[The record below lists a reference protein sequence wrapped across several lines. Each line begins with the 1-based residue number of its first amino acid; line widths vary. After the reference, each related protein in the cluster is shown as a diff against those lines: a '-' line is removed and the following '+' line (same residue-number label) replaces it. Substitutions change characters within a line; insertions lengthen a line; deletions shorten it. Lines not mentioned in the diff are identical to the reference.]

1 MVMNTTMN
9 RRQVLAAA
17 GLGAGALCLP
27 RFARAQ
33 DADQRFLIVLA
44 ATGGASIIDAM
55 LAVRESESANASI
68 MNTYPDGMVTDIDG
82 TPFRA
87 IDQRLDGI
95 GPLPYS
101 GLVNQSNF
109 VRRHAQNMMVVTH
122 TGTSVN
128 HIIAQ
133 KRSLTGNDA
142 WAGRTLPEA
151 VAAKYGLGMPL
162 PNVNMAVGGYLEPG
176 IDPSLPPEA
185 IASVVTDPRL
195 LFAGLDGSRGIE
207 RAPEKALLNI
217 AREYRDGRL
226 DVESTFAKTFKNSS
240 ALALWK
246 SQRANGRRIE
256 AANLITKLNMLP
268 DTPATPLSRYGLDS
282 TADTVRLRQVFPLF
296 FEDPLESKAAL
307 AYLLL
312 KNRVSATVT
321 IGPSLAPLVNVT
333 QPVDSPPLA
342 FDFSHSS
349 HRGAQ
354 GLMWHRILSVAD
366 RLIGLL
372 EEIEYSPGVSFW
384 EQTMIYVATDFGR
397 SKRRPADAPDFG
409 TGHHI
414 NNGSLII
421 SPLVNGNS
429 VLGGVNGDTLETYG
443 FNPNTG
449 AAAPGRSMS
458 EGEIYS
464 GLLGALNIEP
474 EGANLLSVPVM
485 SR

>member
-1 MVMNTTMN
+1 M
-9 RRQVLAAA
+9 
-17 GLGAGALCLP
+17 
-27 RFARAQ
+27 
-33 DADQRFLIVLA
+33 
-44 ATGGASIIDAM
+44 AS
-55 LAVRESESANASI
+55 SSSS
-68 MNTYPDGMVTDIDG
+68 P
-82 TPFRA
+82 
-87 IDQRLDGI
+87 
-95 GPLPYS
+95 
-101 GLVNQSNF
+101 
-109 VRRHAQNMMVVTH
+109 
-122 TGTSVN
+122 
-128 HIIAQ
+128 
-133 KRSLTGNDA
+133 
-142 WAGRTLPEA
+142 W
-151 VAAKYGLGMPL
+151 
-162 PNVNMAVGGYLEPG
+162 
-176 IDPSLPPEA
+176 PSL
-185 IASVVTDPRL
+185 SV
-195 LFAGLDGSRGIE
+195 
-207 RAPEKALLNI
+207 
-217 AREYRDGRL
+217 EYRDGRL

-296 FEDPLESKAAL
+296 FEDPLESQAAL